1 MNLAETIQHAT
12 TWILPV
18 IFAITLHEAAHGFAA
33 KMLGDNTASLAGRVS
48 LNPLRHVDPIGTILL
63 PGMLLL
69 SGTQFLFGW
78 AKPVPVNFA
87 NLHRPR
93 IDMILVAAAGPGM
106 NIVLAIIAAALFHTL
121 DYVPEVGAEWFAQ
134 NLQNAIIINIVLAL
148 FNLLPIPPLD
158 GGRILVGILP
168 RFLAMPLAR
177 LEPYGMM
184 IIIVVMIVIPFVTQQ
199 FGMRVS
205 PLTALIGPIFN
216 AVVSAI
222 LALTGFPQS

>member
-1 MNLAETIQHAT
+1 MTINETIQHAT

-48 LNPLRHVDPIGTILL
+48 LNPLRHVDPVGTVLL

-69 SGTQFLFGW
+69 SGTSFLFGW
-78 AKPVPVNFA
+78 AKPVPVNFTQ
-87 NLHRPR
+87 LHRPR
-93 IDMILVAAAGPGM
+93 LDMILVAAAGPGM
-106 NIVLAIIAAALFHTL
+106 NLVLAIIAALLFHTL
-121 DYVPEVGAEWFAQ
+121 DYVPDVAADWLSQ
-134 NLQNAIIINIVLAL
+134 NLQNAIIINVVLAL

-158 GGRILVGILP
+158 GGRIMVGILP
-168 RFLAMPLAR
+168 RFLAVPLAR

-184 IIIVVMIVIPFVTQQ
+184 IIIVVMIVIPFLTQQ
-199 FGMRVS
+199 FGIRVS
-205 PLTALIGPIFN
+205 PLTVLIGPIFN
-216 AVVSAI
+216 AVVTAI

>member
-1 MNLAETIQHAT
+1 MTINETIQHAT

-48 LNPLRHVDPIGTILL
+48 LNPLRHVDPVGTVLL

-69 SGTQFLFGW
+69 SGTPFLFGW
-78 AKPVPVNFA
+78 AKPVPVNFSQ
-87 NLHRPR
+87 LRRPR
-93 IDMILVAAAGPGM
+93 LDMILVAAAGPGM
-106 NIVLAIIAAALFHTL
+106 NIMLAIIAALLFHTL
-121 DYVPEVGAEWFAQ
+121 DYVPEVGADWVSQ
-134 NLQNAIIINIVLAL
+134 NLQNAIIINVVLAL

-158 GGRILVGILP
+158 GGRIMVGVLP

-205 PLTALIGPIFN
+205 PLTVLIGPIFN
-216 AVVSAI
+216 AVVTAI

>member
-48 LNPLRHVDPIGTILL
+48 LNPLRHVDPVGTILL

-78 AKPVPVNFA
+78 AKPVPVNFTQ
-87 NLHRPR
+87 LRRPR

-106 NIVLAIIAAALFHTL
+106 NIVLAIFQPCCFTSS
-121 DYVPEVGAEWFAQ
+121 FMC
-134 NLQNAIIINIVLAL
+134 
-148 FNLLPIPPLD
+148 LLPALN
-158 GGRILVGILP
+158 GLNGI
-168 RFLAMPLAR
+168 
-177 LEPYGMM
+177 
-184 IIIVVMIVIPFVTQQ
+184 
-199 FGMRVS
+199 
-205 PLTALIGPIFN
+205 
-216 AVVSAI
+216 
-222 LALTGFPQS
+222 